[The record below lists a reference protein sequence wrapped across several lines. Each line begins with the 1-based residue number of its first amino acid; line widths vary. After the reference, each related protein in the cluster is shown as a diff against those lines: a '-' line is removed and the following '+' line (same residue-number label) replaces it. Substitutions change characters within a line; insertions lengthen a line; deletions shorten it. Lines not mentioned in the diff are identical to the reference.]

1 MMRDADLKHYSL
13 ARFNV
18 ATQSGKMNT
27 LKDFLD
33 HCRQHEAPEAGWEP
47 PLQAL
52 WYAEKGNWEKAHAL
66 CQQGDLPD
74 GAWVHANLH
83 REEGDLSNA
92 RYWYGRAGKTESN
105 QSIEEERR
113 DIIASLLA

>member
-1 MMRDADLKHYSL
+1 
-13 ARFNV
+13 
-18 ATQSGKMNT
+18 MNT
-27 LKDFLD
+27 LSDFLH
-33 HCRQHEAPEAGWEP
+33 HCRQHDTPEADWGP

-52 WYAEKGNWEKAHAL
+52 WYAEKGNWEKAHEL

-92 RYWYGRAGKTESN
+92 RYWYQRAGKSESN